1 MQGATKESR
10 PRAPKGR
17 SQMAVGGAEGG
28 GGLGEQQVVEVRRGG
43 PDRGGHGSAFGRGE
57 ALGSGSEETTGSSE

>member
-1 MQGATKESR
+1 
-10 PRAPKGR
+10 
-17 SQMAVGGAEGG
+17 MAVGGAEGG